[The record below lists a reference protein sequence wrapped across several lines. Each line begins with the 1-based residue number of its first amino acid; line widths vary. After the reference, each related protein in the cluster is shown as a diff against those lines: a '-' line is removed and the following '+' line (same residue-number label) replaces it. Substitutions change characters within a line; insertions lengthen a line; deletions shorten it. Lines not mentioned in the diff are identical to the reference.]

1 MTPQGI
7 LLLGGAGFVGRA
19 LTARLKDL
27 DKELSVVGRG
37 VRVGQGKSTEEYYI
51 ASLDNKQVLKKLL
64 PKCRVVVHLA
74 SDTTP
79 GVSALQPAFEATS
92 NLLPSL
98 RLLEILQDYSHISLI
113 YVSTVGA
120 IYGDCRGGKAS
131 EDMHLSPLSY
141 YGAGKAAF
149 EKFIH
154 AYTKQTG
161 NRAVILRPS
170 NIYGPDQPYRPGFVI
185 IPTIFHYL
193 FAGKTMEVWGDG
205 ETVRDYLYIDDFI
218 DCCIRIIDERIIR
231 NRTDIYNVG
240 SGEGVSLN
248 TLFGVIESIS
258 GNRVERNY
266 QPTRAVDVNRIVLD
280 SSRLQKD
287 YLWKFKTDLY
297 SGLTKAW
304 AWHQAHLT
312 AK

>member
-1 MTPQGI
+1 MPHGI

-27 DKELSVVGRG
+27 RKEYYVVGRG
-37 VRVGQGKSTEEYYI
+37 ARGLQGKSTEEYYI
-51 ASLDNKQVLKKLL
+51 ASLDNKQVLQKLL
-64 PKCRVVVHLA
+64 PRCRVVVHLA

-98 RLLEILQDYSHISLI
+98 RLLEILQDYSHITLI
-113 YVSTVGA
+113 FVSTGGA
-120 IYGDCRGGKAS
+120 IYGDCHGGKAS

-170 NIYGPDQPYRPGFVI
+170 NIYGPDQPYRPGFGI
-185 IPTIFHYL
+185 IPTIFYHL

-218 DCCIRIIDERIIR
+218 DCCIRLISKPIARDRAA
-231 NRTDIYNVG
+231 IYNVG
-240 SGEGVSLN
+240 SGKGVSLN
-248 TLFGVIESIS
+248 TLFIMIETIS
-258 GNRVERNY
+258 GNRVKRNY
-266 QPTRAVDVNRIVLD
+266 QPTRAVDVNRIILD
-280 SSRLQKD
+280 SSRMQRD
-287 YLWKFKTDLY
+287 YLCKNKTDLN
-297 SGLTKAW
+297 SGLTKA
-304 AWHQAHLT
+304 LT
-312 AK
+312 WYQDQITTK